1 MKVLVLGGTGYIGSH
16 AVEELARRGHQVSVF
31 ARGLTRPQFPENVS
45 LVKGDRNNR
54 EDLARARSRGF
65 EAVIDINAYTREQ
78 TQAAIDAFD
87 GAISRF
93 VHLST
98 MAVCR
103 KESFLP
109 VDEDDPLVTD
119 PTAGYGYDK
128 AECERALRW
137 AHTKTGFPFVSVR
150 PTGVYGPRDRKSR
163 ENYYLKRIVAGDPV
177 IVPDGGAI
185 PIFAVY
191 VGDVVAVLAN
201 ALDAQGVAGAAYNIS
216 QPELVSVN
224 RHISNI
230 ARLAGGQADVAH
242 VPARLLERLGFNL
255 LQFPYYSRERL
266 IVCDTRAARRDLGFQ
281 PTPYARALA
290 DTVGYLLER
299 GPESLPS
306 LEETLPPVM
315 PRSRERALVDRYRRE
330 IAELEDRL
338 TNDWL
343 NEALPD
349 IRDE

>member
-1 MKVLVLGGTGYIGSH
+1 MKVLVIGGTGYIGSH
-16 AVEELARRGHQVSVF
+16 TVEEVARRGHQVSVF
-31 ARGLTRPQFPENVS
+31 ARGQSRPQLPESVT
-45 LVKGDRNNR
+45 LIKGDRHNA

-65 EAVIDINAYTREQ
+65 DAVIDINAYTREETQ
-78 TQAAIDAFD
+78 TVINAFD

-103 KESFLP
+103 KESGLP

-119 PTAGYGYDK
+119 PAAGYGYDK

-163 ENYYLKRIVAGDPV
+163 ENYYLKRITAGDAV
-177 IVPDGGAI
+177 IVPDSGAL

-191 VGDVVAVLAN
+191 VGDLVAVLAN
-201 ALDAQGVAGAAYNIS
+201 ALEADPVTGAAYNIS
-216 QPELVSVN
+216 QPELISVN
-224 RHISNI
+224 KHISNI
-230 ARLAGGQADVAH
+230 SQLVGEQADVAH

-255 LQFPYYSRERL
+255 HQFPYYSRERL
-266 IVCDTRAARRDLGFQ
+266 IVCDTRAVRRDLGFK
-281 PTPYARALA
+281 PTPYAHALA
-290 DTVGYLLER
+290 ETVRYFLER
-299 GPESLPS
+299 DPESQPS
-306 LEETLPPVM
+306 LEDTMPPIM

-330 IAELEDRL
+330 IANLEDRL
-338 TNDWL
+338 TDEWL
-343 NEALPD
+343 NEALPE
-349 IRDE
+349 I